1 MVWNVNENDGTNET
15 AGNGDEDPVIN
26 VAGDTVEFEVGDNF
40 VESVIEVAR
49 DFGLGKFK
57 VVLNGH
63 EIDNEDAPE
72 EFEAGD
78 VVTLVKFEDP
88 A

>member
-1 MVWNVNENDGTNET
+1 MWNVNDNDEEVEREEDFC
-15 AGNGDEDPVIN
+15 DEAIIN
-26 VAGDTVEFEVGDNF
+26 VGGETINVEEGEDFVGKI
-40 VESVIEVAR
+40 VEVAR

-57 VVLNGH
+57 VVLNGQ

-72 EFEAGD
+72 VFEEGD

>member
-1 MVWNVNENDGTNET
+1 MWNVNDNEEVEREEEFEGE
-15 AGNGDEDPVIN
+15 AVIN
-26 VAGDTVEFEVGDNF
+26 VGGETIEVEEGEDFVGKI
-40 VESVIEVAR
+40 VEVAR

-57 VVLNGH
+57 VVLNGQ
-63 EIDNEDAPE
+63 ELDNEDAPE
-72 EFEAGD
+72 VFEEGD

>member
-1 MVWNVNENDGTNET
+1 MWNVNDGNEEVEREELNEDYPVVNI
-15 AGNGDEDPVIN
+15 NGDQIEV
-26 VAGDTVEFEVGDNF
+26 EVGDNF
-40 VESVIEVAR
+40 VETIVEIAR
-49 DFGLGKFK
+49 DHGVGKFK

-63 EIDNEDAPE
+63 EIDAEDAPT
-72 EFEAGD
+72 EFKAGD